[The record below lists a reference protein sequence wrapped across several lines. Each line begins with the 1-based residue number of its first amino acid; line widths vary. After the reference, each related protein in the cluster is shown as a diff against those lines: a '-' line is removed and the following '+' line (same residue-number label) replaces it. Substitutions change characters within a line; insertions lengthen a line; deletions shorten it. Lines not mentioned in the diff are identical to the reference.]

1 MKFKIV
7 KSRMLK
13 LTGREKANVTDTN
26 VIVGWML

>member
-13 LTGREKANVTDTN
+13 LIGREKTDVTHAD
-26 VIVGWML
+26 VSVG